1 MAYECK
7 VFDKKGKLKKVLR
20 GNETI
25 SKEAKSFLARILHE
39 KEMAKTFQAFKIR
52 VM

>member
-1 MAYECK
+1 MKIILSEHVGTHCASIDDGQK
-7 VFDKKGKLKKVLR
+7 VYRL
-20 GNETI
+20 
-25 SKEAKSFLARILHE
+25 LARILHE